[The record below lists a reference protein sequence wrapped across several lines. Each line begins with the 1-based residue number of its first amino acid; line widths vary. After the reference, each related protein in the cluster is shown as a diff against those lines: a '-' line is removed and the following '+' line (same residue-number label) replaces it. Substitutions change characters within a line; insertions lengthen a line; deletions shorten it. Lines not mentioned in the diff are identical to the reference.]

1 MSGVSH
7 LRSLAQ
13 GQLPANDG
21 LLGNTRC
28 AWGGVDLLSQEAI
41 VAAFAA
47 QPFDLEG
54 EVHTVET
61 AQGAA
66 LIGAEEALYADLYD
80 GRIGR
85 LWRIG
90 SVPALAPEPAIDV
103 AFDADMRQER
113 GDLSFCAEDHPCL
126 DTDATERLTATARG
140 LLDGLRHEGHLRV
153 RVFVV
158 RAAGNSTASAALI
171 ALFTLSNQTS
181 RAASFGYAALGLGT
195 GEDSVRWITDPVRTK
210 PWTPRL

>member
-1 MSGVSH
+1 MSGLSH

-28 AWGGVDLLSQEAI
+28 AWGSVDLLSEEAI
-41 VAAFAA
+41 LAAFAA
-47 QPFDLEG
+47 QPFDLSG
-54 EVHTVET
+54 DLHAVET
-61 AQGAA
+61 EQGVA
-66 LIGAEEALYADLYD
+66 LIGADQALYADLYD

-90 SVPALAPEPAIDV
+90 ASPPLAPEPAIDV

-113 GDLSFCAEDHPCL
+113 GDLSFRAEDHPCL
-126 DTDATERLTATARG
+126 EAAAAERLAAAARG
-140 LLDGLRHEGHLRV
+140 LLDTLRRQGKLRV
-153 RVFVV
+153 RGFVV
-158 RAAGNSTASAALI
+158 RAGGDSAASAALI
-171 ALFTLSNQTS
+171 ALFTMSNDTA
-181 RAASFGYAALGLGT
+181 RAASFGYAALGFGADDD
-195 GEDSVRWITDPVRTK
+195 EVRWVTDPVRAK